1 MTSLAAS
8 GTGGC
13 SCCVHRAMP
22 SAVRRG
28 RQAGDLIR
36 LATAV
41 LPMHLYVQSEKGRGL
56 IHGGDPRHGLATYA
70 AWTPRLPQQTEPA
83 ESWRGRTRDQLVASA
98 EELEEGAKGE
108 REVVLE
114 LAEQHAPGAPALAFL
129 FRSRFLRELR
139 LCLFGNGVLAPV
151 CRRRFWKSRLSLQG
165 AEREQRRVGSH
176 LHARRYRPRRRVR
189 SILALLLPVSR
200 LMSRIGSMRVR
211 APSHSF
217 FLVGAATRERA
228 ERGGYLSPVHKVG
241 DFRFS
246 SKTGVYC
253 LYVVRKPGFQ
263 LYLSNSY

>member
-1 MTSLAAS
+1 
-8 GTGGC
+8 
-13 SCCVHRAMP
+13 MP

-139 LCLFGNGVLAPV
+139 LCLFGNGVLAPI

-241 DFRFS
+241 DFSFS

-253 LYVVRKPGFQ
+253 LVRKPGFNCIYPTPIRTSPYAKI
-263 LYLSNSY
+263 LIKFGFYDLHIH